1 MIAVFIADKTGQ
13 RLGLVRATGLEDRL
27 RQPLSLEV
35 GEGHIGFAAETG
47 KLMTR
52 EDFEKQSALV
62 KRQIEESALEGYV
75 PDIVAPMTG
84 QGVLYG
90 AICMNCVPAGDAMA
104 RERLRAVSAIG
115 AASLENIR
123 LLDRFVSAADLDGET
138 GLPAASSL
146 QKKLDSELE
155 RVRRFESPLSIVE
168 LRFPRAA
175 SDDRFLARDVMLMCA
190 SHLKATLRNIDIGIR
205 TRRDSVVLL
214 LPGTDRQG
222 LENVITRLG
231 TDLVELCNESGERPG
246 DVLIRSFY
254 VEAGSS
260 MGPEG
265 VLESLDTL
273 EFARFS
279 EPKGAPE
286 E

>member
-1 MIAVFIADKTGQ
+1 
-13 RLGLVRATGLEDRL
+13 
-27 RQPLSLEV
+27 
-35 GEGHIGFAAETG
+35 
-47 KLMTR
+47 
-52 EDFEKQSALV
+52 
-62 KRQIEESALEGYV
+62 
-75 PDIVAPMTG
+75 
-84 QGVLYG
+84 
-90 AICMNCVPAGDAMA
+90 
-104 RERLRAVSAIG
+104 
-115 AASLENIR
+115 
-123 LLDRFVSAADLDGET
+123 
-138 GLPAASSL
+138 
-146 QKKLDSELE
+146 
-155 RVRRFESPLSIVE
+155 
-168 LRFPRAA
+168 
-175 SDDRFLARDVMLMCA
+175 MCA